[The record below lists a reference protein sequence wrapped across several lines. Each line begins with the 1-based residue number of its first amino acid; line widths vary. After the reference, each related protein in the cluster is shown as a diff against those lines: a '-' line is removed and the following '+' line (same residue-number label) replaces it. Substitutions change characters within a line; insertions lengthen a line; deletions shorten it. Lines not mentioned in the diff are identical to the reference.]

1 MRKRRLTLG
10 TVAALLAGI
19 GLVMTAGPAASGTPV
34 TGGTMRVALTAS
46 APSLDPHSGT
56 HLAIRE
62 IGLHIFEGLLAFDS
76 KFQAVP
82 QLAER
87 WEVSGDGKAY
97 TFHLRKGVKFHT
109 GREMTAED
117 VKASV
122 DRFRAIAPR
131 RNELDDVDKVEVAGP
146 ATIRMTLKRVN
157 AAFLAA
163 IANPI
168 CQLAVLPKEAVEGK
182 PINKADLVGT
192 GPYKFVEWIPD
203 RWVRIARFPDYTP
216 DGKVDVGGLG
226 GARHAY
232 ADEIRFIPVPEP
244 GLGWPACRRASTT
257 SPTSCPRRPCP
268 SSRGTGTCA
277 WPGWGRRITRPY
289 ISITAGSSRI

>member
-1 MRKRRLTLG
+1 MARQRFVVTV
-10 TVAALLAGI
+10 VAALLAGA
-19 GLVMTAGPAASGTPV
+19 GLLAGANAAAAGTPV
-34 TGGTMRVALTAS
+34 SGGTLRVALTAS

-62 IGLHIFEGLLAFDS
+62 IGMHIFENLLTFDS
-76 KFQAVP
+76 RFQVVA

-87 WEVSGDGKAY
+87 WETSADGKVY
-97 TFHLRKGVKFHT
+97 TFYLRKGVKFHN

-122 DRFRAIAPR
+122 DRFRAMAPR
-131 RNELDDVDKVEVAGP
+131 RNELDDLEKIEAVGP
-146 ATIRMTLKRVN
+146 STVRMTLKRVN

-168 CQLAVLPKEAVEGK
+168 CQLAILPKEAVEGK
-182 PINKADLVGT
+182 PINKVDIVGT

-203 RWVRIARFPDYTP
+203 RWVRVARFPDYKPEGT
-216 DGKVDVGGLG
+216 VDAGGLG
-226 GARHAY
+226 GARQAY

-244 GLGWPACRRASTT
+244 GARVAGLQ
-257 SPTSCPRRPCP
+257 
-268 SSRGTGTCA
+268 TGE
-277 WPGWGRRITRPY
+277 
-289 ISITAGSSRI
+289 